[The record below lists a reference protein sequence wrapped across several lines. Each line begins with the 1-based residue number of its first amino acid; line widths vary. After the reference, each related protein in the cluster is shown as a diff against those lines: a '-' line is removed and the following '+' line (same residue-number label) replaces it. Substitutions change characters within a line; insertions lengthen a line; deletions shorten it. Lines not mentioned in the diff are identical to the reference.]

1 MIEKFNDI
9 KTFIFDVDGVL
20 TDGHVM
26 VLENGELLRR
36 MNTRDGMAMKMAIE
50 KGYDI
55 IIITGGKSQGVV
67 KRLEGLGVKRIYAG
81 IDSKI
86 KILEDLVNYEN
97 LDLSKTLYMGDDIND
112 YDCLRAVHL
121 STCPKD
127 AAYDIKNLVQY
138 ISPFEGGMGCVRD
151 VIEKVMRLHNK
162 WQVSSQLKN
171 E

>member
-9 KTFIFDVDGVL
+9 NTFIFDVDGVL
-20 TDGHVM
+20 TDSFVY
-26 VLENGELLRR
+26 VLEDGELLRK

-50 KGYDI
+50 KGYEI
-55 IIITGGKSQGVV
+55 IIITGGKSKGVI
-67 KRLEGLGVKRIYAG
+67 KRLENLGIKKIYAG

-86 KILEDLVNYEN
+86 QVLEDLVNYEN

-121 STCPKD
+121 STCPKN
-127 AAYDIKNLVQY
+127 AAHDIKSLAQY
-138 ISPFEGGMGCVRD
+138 ISPYDGGMGCVRD
-151 VIEKVMRLHNK
+151 VIEKVMRLHHK
-162 WQVSSQLKN
+162 WEFASQLKN